1 MAVVIKIKQNFV
13 PVEIGSLSLKFDL
26 RDDSVEQLQQAQEA
40 LQAVEQQEDAKPK
53 DVLVKAFDVL
63 FQEGIGE
70 KIYAECGESTIIMTQ
85 VLMDTFKELL
95 FEVASQ
101 RGADVTK
108 YTDEDKEKL
117 FNTAIE
123 TVLKDQAEQAEQE

>member
-1 MAVVIKIKQNFV
+1 
-13 PVEIGSLSLKFDL
+13 
-26 RDDSVEQLQQAQEA
+26 
-40 LQAVEQQEDAKPK
+40 
-53 DVLVKAFDVL
+53 
-63 FQEGIGE
+63 
-70 KIYAECGESTIIMTQ
+70 MTQ

-123 TVLKDQAEQAEQE
+123 TVLKDQAEQE